1 MSVKSSMKNMSSDS
15 IQKINKDL
23 EIKIENKYGMGP
35 PRYIQPYEIHGD
47 NIILPFSYGVKNM
60 KFIRPPRESL
70 GKINVEFT
78 GKPRPEQKEVLKEAL
93 KVLSAK
99 GSVMISSFPGF
110 GKTMCGINLSCSI
123 GFKTLIVVNKI
134 ILIKQWEESIN
145 KFCPSA
151 KIQKLTPKSK
161 KIDVDFYIMNAENI
175 EKMGRTFFSDIGTVI
190 VDEAHMIMAE
200 TLSKSLQYVF
210 PRYLIGLSATPY
222 RPDGL
227 NILLDLYFGKYKIIR
242 KLFREH
248 IAYKISTGFKPT
260 IEYMKNG
267 RINWGVVLDSQANNV
282 SRNQL
287 IIRIIRKFPDRNFLV
302 LVKRVSQGEYL
313 VNELKKIGENVTSL
327 IGDNQEFDVNSR
339 ILVGTCQKVGVGF
352 DHSKMD
358 TLLLGA
364 DLEEYFVQ
372 YLGRVF
378 RTQEGTPIIFD
389 LVDNNSLLTKHF
401 ATRRK
406 IYQDHG
412 GIVKNLNKDTLN
424 ESDD

>member
-1 MSVKSSMKNMSSDS
+1 
-15 IQKINKDL
+15 
-23 EIKIENKYGMGP
+23 
-35 PRYIQPYEIHGD
+35 
-47 NIILPFSYGVKNM
+47 
-60 KFIRPPRESL
+60 
-70 GKINVEFT
+70 
-78 GKPRPEQKEVLKEAL
+78 
-93 KVLSAK
+93 
-99 GSVMISSFPGF
+99 
-110 GKTMCGINLSCSI
+110 
-123 GFKTLIVVNKI
+123 
-134 ILIKQWEESIN
+134 
-145 KFCPSA
+145 
-151 KIQKLTPKSK
+151 
-161 KIDVDFYIMNAENI
+161 
-175 EKMGRTFFSDIGTVI
+175 
-190 VDEAHMIMAE
+190 
-200 TLSKSLQYVF
+200 
-210 PRYLIGLSATPY
+210 
-222 RPDGL
+222 
-227 NILLDLYFGKYKIIR
+227 
-242 KLFREH
+242 
-248 IAYKISTGFKPT
+248 
-260 IEYMKNG
+260 MKNG